1 MRQITDLLPPRTGF
15 NFTYMTSLPF
25 FRFRFRGKV
34 RRIFDIYLS
43 FMDKSGSAMHPMEV
57 ARMANMSLAEASRRL
72 EDTPEVFIRLPKR
85 PDGLTRYRLTAQLA
99 GRTPEQVEAM
109 LKSLAR
115 RESMLLYVGGVMLL
129 LLFVIALILAGPALA

>member
-1 MRQITDLLPPRTGF
+1 
-15 NFTYMTSLPF
+15 MTSLPF

-43 FMDKSGSAMHPMEV
+43 FMDKSGAAMHPMEV

-72 EDTPEVFIRLPKR
+72 EDTPELFIRLPKR
-85 PDGLTRYRLTAQLA
+85 PDGLTRYRLITQLA

-109 LKSLAR
+109 LKGLAR
-115 RESMLLYVGGVMLL
+115 RESMLLYIGGVMLL
-129 LLFVIALILAGPALA
+129 LLMFIALILVGPALA

>member
-1 MRQITDLLPPRTGF
+1 
-15 NFTYMTSLPF
+15 MTSLPF

-43 FMDKSGSAMHPMEV
+43 FMDKSGAAMHPMEV

-85 PDGLTRYRLTAQLA
+85 PDGLTRYRLTTQLVCH
-99 GRTPEQVEAM
+99 TPEQVETM
-109 LKSLAR
+109 LKGLAR
-115 RESMLLYVGGVMLL
+115 RESMLLYIGGVMLL
-129 LLFVIALILAGPALA
+129 LLLCIALILAGPALA

>member
-1 MRQITDLLPPRTGF
+1 
-15 NFTYMTSLPF
+15 MTSLPF

-43 FMDKSGSAMHPMEV
+43 FMDKSGAALHPMEV

-72 EDTPEVFIRLPKR
+72 EDTPEIFIRLPKR
-85 PDGLTRYRLTAQLA
+85 PDGLTRYRLTTQLS

-109 LKSLAR
+109 LKGLAR
-115 RESMLLYVGGVMLL
+115 RESMLLYIGGVMLL
-129 LLFVIALILAGPALA
+129 LLLFIALMLAGPALA